1 MNMRILLVDDDA
13 AIRKLCT
20 VALMR
25 LGHEVIPCR
34 NGREALGQLHE
45 GFDLALCDIG
55 LPDIHG
61 IDVIRALKSRAP
73 GLPVIVIS
81 ALDPNEW
88 GKKASEAGADHFM
101 AKPLRLSA
109 LRDEVAMAARA
120 QSHLMVCLQ
129 DPDEAHREA
138 LCDALVKSGSH
149 VRVVDSPA
157 DAMDGTTP
165 ELLIVDAAS
174 TGVESVVRW
183 AGAHGIHCF
192 VLVESPR
199 SYDDRLLRMGA
210 SLILQ
215 KPVDPAALLLQ
226 AGFLG
231 AR

>member
-1 MNMRILLVDDDA
+1 MRILLVDDDA

-20 VALMR
+20 TALMR
-25 LGHEVIPCR
+25 LGHEVVPCR

-55 LPDIHG
+55 LPDING
-61 IDVIRALKSRAP
+61 IDVIRALKTRAP
-73 GLPVIVIS
+73 SLPVIVIS
-81 ALDPNEW
+81 ALEQEEW
-88 GKKASEAGADHFM
+88 GKKASEAGADHYM
-101 AKPLRLSA
+101 QKPLRLSA

-120 QSHLMVCLQ
+120 QTRLMICLQ
-129 DPDEAHREA
+129 DPDDDHREA
-138 LCDALVKSGSH
+138 LREALTRSGSH
-149 VRVVDSPA
+149 VRVIEAPA

-165 ELLIVDAAS
+165 ELLIVDAS
-174 TGVESVVRW
+174 SPGVESVVRW

-192 VLVESPR
+192 VLVQSPR

-215 KPVDPAALLLQ
+215 KPVDPTALLLQ

>member
-1 MNMRILLVDDDA
+1 MRILLVDDDA
-13 AIRKLCT
+13 DIRRLCIT
-20 VALMR
+20 ALMR
-25 LGHEVIPCR
+25 LGHEVVPCR

-55 LPDIHG
+55 LPDING

-81 ALDPNEW
+81 ALDPEEW
-88 GKKASEAGADHFM
+88 GRKAAEAGADHFM

-109 LRDEVAMAARA
+109 LRDEVAMAAR
-120 QSHLMVCLQ
+120 SRSRLMVCLQ
-129 DPDEAHREA
+129 DRDEEHR
-138 LCDALVKSGSH
+138 DALRSALERSGSL
-149 VRVVDSPA
+149 VRVVDSPT
-157 DAMDGTTP
+157 DAMEGATP
-165 ELLIVDAAS
+165 ELLIVDATSA
-174 TGVESVVRW
+174 GVEPVVRW

-192 VLVESPR
+192 VLVDSPR

-210 SLILQ
+210 SLLLQ
-215 KPVDPAALLLQ
+215 KPVDPGALLLQ

>member
-1 MNMRILLVDDDA
+1 MRILLVDDDP
-13 AIRKLCT
+13 AIRKLCAT
-20 VALMR
+20 ALMR
-25 LGHEVIPCR
+25 LGHEVVPCR

-55 LPDIHG
+55 LPDING
-61 IDVIRALKSRAP
+61 LDVVRAFKVHAP

-81 ALDPNEW
+81 ALDQAEW

-120 QSHLMVCLQ
+120 RANLMVCLQ
-129 DPDEAHREA
+129 DPDAQHR
-138 LCDALVKSGSH
+138 DALHGALTKGGCH
-149 VRVVDSPA
+149 VRVIDEPA

-165 ELLIVDAAS
+165 ELLIVDASSA
-174 TGVESVVRW
+174 GVESVVRW

-192 VLVESPR
+192 VLVSSPR

-215 KPVDPAALLLQ
+215 KPVDPTALLLQ

-231 AR
+231 SG